1 MKHANKRLIQ
11 RIGNTDPMK
20 LSIKAR
26 KLGFDVSSFTGSL
39 RRYLDHIRTKDK
51 HKYIRVYKHKLFI
64 FMNVGDYFV
73 TVMNIPQK
81 HMKSLINQ
89 IEKIGGYRDV

>member
-1 MKHANKRLIQ
+1 MKHADKRLIKI
-11 RIGNTDPMK
+11 IGNTDARK

-26 KLGFDVSSFTGSL
+26 DFGFDVSAFTGSL
-39 RRYLDHIRTKDK
+39 RRYLDHIRIKSQ

-81 HMKSLINQ
+81 YMRSLINQ
-89 IEKIGGYRDV
+89 VNRIGGYHDV